1 MKYDEEEWST
11 DYSGR
16 CGNCHERLG
25 KNDKY
30 CRYCGTKRGEGK
42 FRPYQNLMQCIY
54 GPMPVKRVH
63 RCKKCGKKWETIL
76 MIDDEKYCPDC
87 GGISKIVEVEGKEK
101 TKSITK
107 YLRNILKRKNV

>member
-42 FRPYQNLMQCIY
+42 FRPY
-54 GPMPVKRVH
+54 
-63 RCKKCGKKWETIL
+63 
-76 MIDDEKYCPDC
+76 
-87 GGISKIVEVEGKEK
+87 
-101 TKSITK
+101 
-107 YLRNILKRKNV
+107 